1 MRSPVDD
8 PNDFC
13 TNLSQVTSSFTYQEM
28 NVIVQIAEIH
38 VKSDISYK
46 GELIFGINLSP
57 ENPMRTVF
65 ATIVSSLHKKWSV
78 FLV

>member
-1 MRSPVDD
+1 
-8 PNDFC
+8 
-13 TNLSQVTSSFTYQEM
+13 M

-46 GELIFGINLSP
+46 GELIFGTNLSP